1 MKALNRR
8 ACGVLLMMLPLLVG
22 ADEHDPLR
30 FVRVHVPRRDMTSI
44 ELGDD
49 RYIPMSVADFDAALG
64 RLQQHDMV
72 ENPLDA
78 ISPLID
84 VVHYDAQ
91 LNLNADGVILSGV
104 ADWSLREG
112 IFAPTLSLGQ
122 LMVTDAQLITP
133 AGTGDA
139 IVFGQSDGSLSIST
153 PKSGDYTCD
162 WQCPVIQDVD
172 VSKIILPLV
181 PALTSVIRLS
191 VPQEIIPSVPGAL
204 VWEEKDATNK
214 SSVRKTWRIEVGSQS
229 HVEFRLRSSQLE
241 SPASVPRLVSWTD
254 AKIIGSQIRI
264 QAIFEPDS
272 VWDAAV
278 QDGRA
283 VNERVLV
290 LNKSPSTLIT
300 DVTLHK
306 APPLSTRP
314 QWRASKD
321 GSSVQILSLIHI

>member
-104 ADWSLREG
+104 ADWILSEG

-133 AGTGDA
+133 AGTGD
-139 IVFGQSDGSLSIST
+139 
-153 PKSGDYTCD
+153 
-162 WQCPVIQDVD
+162 
-172 VSKIILPLV
+172 
-181 PALTSVIRLS
+181 
-191 VPQEIIPSVPGAL
+191 
-204 VWEEKDATNK
+204 
-214 SSVRKTWRIEVGSQS
+214 VRFHRG
-229 HVEFRLRSSQLE
+229 
-241 SPASVPRLVSWTD
+241 
-254 AKIIGSQIRI
+254 G
-264 QAIFEPDS
+264 
-272 VWDAAV
+272 
-278 QDGRA
+278 
-283 VNERVLV
+283 N
-290 LNKSPSTLIT
+290 PSTAFHHHHRIRSRHSQGKH
-300 DVTLHK
+300 D
-306 APPLSTRP
+306 PY
-314 QWRASKD
+314 QQC
-321 GSSVQILSLIHI
+321 G